1 MIQPYTEPH
10 GCGPGEPVPLGTPS
24 PKPVSN
30 DELMCRITTDLHA
43 STWHS
48 VVPDIESRELN
59 AIANACQI
67 VSDSS
72 RRLAARLE
80 AEERVHN
87 E

>member
-1 MIQPYTEPH
+1 MIQPHTEPH
-10 GCGPGEPVPLGTPS
+10 GCGPSEPV
-24 PKPVSN
+24 
-30 DELMCRITTDLHA
+30 CRITTDLHA

-48 VVPDIESRELN
+48 VVPSVESHTCDLN

-80 AEERVHN
+80 AEEQVHN